1 MPLLL
6 TDPSHRNA
14 LLTAGVLAVSCAV
27 LSVVVVLRKW
37 AFIGEGIGHSGFGG
51 AGTAWLAALVFPG
64 LDQPWAP
71 YAAVVIFCILAALA
85 MGKLARGSVVHA
97 DAAIG
102 IFLVASLAWGF
113 IAQHIYM
120 QVRHAEPT
128 GFTTFLFGQMKSL
141 GGLYTTSAVFVCI
154 AILITTIML
163 WKEIVAY
170 SFDPAMAETSGVRAG
185 FVHYLLMLLL
195 AMVIVIGVRVAGS
208 VLVTALLV
216 LPGATA
222 MLLSRR
228 MSTVITIAILSAT
241 IGSVAGVAIGAQWR
255 FIPAGPAIVLV
266 MFAEFLIAYGVSRA
280 AAPYASFSNAL
291 SR

>member
-1 MPLLL
+1 M
-6 TDPSHRNA
+6 SWGIANA
-14 LLTAGVLAVSCAV
+14 FVVAGALGIACAV
-27 LSVVVVLRKW
+27 LSVIVVLRKW

-51 AGTAWLAALVFPG
+51 AGTAWLAALIFPS

-71 YAAVVIFCILAALA
+71 YAAVIVFCIVAALA
-85 MGKLARGSVVHA
+85 MGKLSRGNVVHA

-113 IAQHIYM
+113 VAQHIYT
-120 QVRHAEPT
+120 QVRRAEPA
-128 GFTTFLFGQMKSL
+128 GFATFLFGQMKSL
-141 GGLYTTSAVFVCI
+141 STVYTTSAVFVCL
-154 AILITTIML
+154 AVLVTTILL

-170 SFDPAMAETSGVRAG
+170 SFDPLMAETSGVRAG
-185 FVHYLLMLLL
+185 FIHYVLMLLL
-195 AMVIVIGVRVAGS
+195 AMLIVIGVRVAGS

-222 MLLSRR
+222 LLLWRR
-228 MSTVITIAILSAT
+228 MAGVMTIAVLSAI
-241 IGSVAGVAIGAQWR
+241 IGTTVGVALGSFWR

-266 MFAEFLIAYGVSRA
+266 MFAEFLLAYGFARLVV
-280 AAPYASFSNAL
+280 PYASFSKTL